1 MSFVVVIPARYA
13 STRLP
18 GKPLADIHGKPMV
31 QHVVEKALQSGAD
44 RVIVATD
51 DERVQQALAACAG
64 QAGFEVCMTSQDHQS
79 GTERLAEVCRHY
91 GFAADTIIVNV
102 QGDEPLIPPAIIRQV
117 ADNLAAATA
126 PMATLSVPIQ
136 NAEEAFNPNAVK
148 VVTDK
153 DGYAL
158 YFSRAS
164 IPWDRD
170 RFAANREQI
179 GDHYQRHIGI
189 YAYRAGFI
197 QRYVDWAPSLLEQ
210 IEALEQLRVLW
221 YGEKIHVA
229 QALEAPPVGVDTQAD
244 LDKVRALLAN

>member
-51 DERVQQALAACAG
+51 DERVQQALLSTG
-64 QAGFEVCMTSQDHQS
+64 VEVCMTSPDHQS

-136 NAEEAFNPNAVK
+136 DAEEAFNPNAVK

-170 RFAANREQI
+170 RFGKSHEQI

-197 QRYVDWAPSLLEQ
+197 QRYVDWAPSVLEQ
-210 IEALEQLRVLW
+210 VEALEQLRVLW

-244 LDKVRALLAN
+244 LEKVRAFLAK

>member
-18 GKPLADIHGKPMV
+18 GKPLAEIHGKPMV

-51 DERVQQALAACAG
+51 DERVQQALAG
-64 QAGFEVCMTSQDHQS
+64 QTGFEVCMTSKDHQS

-91 GFAADTIIVNV
+91 GFAADTIVVNV
-102 QGDEPLIPPAIIRQV
+102 QGDEPLIPPVIIRQV

-136 NAEEAFNPNAVK
+136 DAEEAFNPNAVK

-210 IEALEQLRVLW
+210 VEALEQLRVLW

-244 LDKVRALLAN
+244 LDKVRALLVN

>member
-51 DERVQQALAACAG
+51 DERVQQALQTTG
-64 QAGFEVCMTSQDHQS
+64 VEVCMTSVDHQS

-91 GFAADTIIVNV
+91 GFAADTIVVNV

-136 NAEEAFNPNAVK
+136 DAEEAFNPNAVK

-170 RFAANREQI
+170 RFAQSQEQI
-179 GDHYQRHIGI
+179 GAHYQRHIGI

-197 QRYVDWAPSLLEQ
+197 QRYVDWAPSALEQ
-210 IEALEQLRVLW
+210 VEALEQLRVLW

-229 QALEAPPVGVDTQAD
+229 QALEAPPVGVDTQQD
-244 LDKVRALLAN
+244 LDKVRALLAH

>member
-51 DERVQQALAACAG
+51 DARVQQALLSTG
-64 QAGFEVCMTSQDHQS
+64 VEVCMTLPDHQS

-126 PMATLSVPIQ
+126 PMATLSVPIKD
-136 NAEEAFNPNAVK
+136 AEEAFNPNAVK

-170 RFAANREQI
+170 RFAKSHEQI
-179 GDHYQRHIGI
+179 GDNYQRHIGI

-197 QRYVDWAPSLLEQ
+197 QRYVDWAPSVLEQ
-210 IEALEQLRVLW
+210 VEALEQLRVLW

-244 LDKVRALLAN
+244 LEKVRAFLAK

>member
-51 DERVQQALAACAG
+51 DARVQLALQSTG
-64 QAGFEVCMTSQDHQS
+64 VEVCMTSPDHQS

-126 PMATLSVPIQ
+126 PMATLSVPIKD
-136 NAEEAFNPNAVK
+136 AEEAFNPNAVK

-170 RFAANREQI
+170 RFANSREQI

-197 QRYVDWAPSLLEQ
+197 QRYIGWAPSVLEQ
-210 IEALEQLRVLW
+210 VEALEQLRVLW

-229 QALEAPPVGVDTQAD
+229 QAFEAPPVGVDTQAD
-244 LDKVRALLAN
+244 LEKVRAFLAK

>member
-51 DERVQQALAACAG
+51 DARVQQALLSTG
-64 QAGFEVCMTSQDHQS
+64 VEVCMTSPDHQS

-126 PMATLSVPIQ
+126 PMATLSVPIKD
-136 NAEEAFNPNAVK
+136 AEEAFNPNAVK

-170 RFAANREQI
+170 RFANSHEQI
-179 GDHYQRHIGI
+179 GGHYQRHIGI

-197 QRYVDWAPSLLEQ
+197 QRYVDWAPSVLEQ
-210 IEALEQLRVLW
+210 VEALEQLRVLW

-244 LDKVRALLAN
+244 LEKVRAFLAK

>member
-51 DERVQQALAACAG
+51 DERVQQALQSTG
-64 QAGFEVCMTSQDHQS
+64 VEVCMTSPDHQS

-126 PMATLSVPIQ
+126 PMATLSVPIKD
-136 NAEEAFNPNAVK
+136 AEEAFNPNAVK

-170 RFAANREQI
+170 RFAKSHEQI
-179 GDHYQRHIGI
+179 SDHYQRHIGI

-197 QRYVDWAPSLLEQ
+197 QRYVDWAPSVLEQ
-210 IEALEQLRVLW
+210 VEALEQLRVLW

-244 LDKVRALLAN
+244 LEKVRAFLAK

>member
-51 DERVQQALAACAG
+51 DERVQQALQSTG
-64 QAGFEVCMTSQDHQS
+64 VEVCMTSPDHQS

-102 QGDEPLIPPAIIRQV
+102 QGDEPLIPPTIIRQV

-126 PMATLSVPIQ
+126 PMATLSVPIKD
-136 NAEEAFNPNAVK
+136 AEEAFNPNAVK

-170 RFAANREQI
+170 RFAKSHGQI

-197 QRYVDWAPSLLEQ
+197 QRYVDWAPSVLEQ
-210 IEALEQLRVLW
+210 VEALEQLRVLW

-244 LDKVRALLAN
+244 LEKVRAFLAK

>member
-1 MSFVVVIPARYA
+1 
-13 STRLP
+13 
-18 GKPLADIHGKPMV
+18 
-31 QHVVEKALQSGAD
+31 
-44 RVIVATD
+44 
-51 DERVQQALAACAG
+51 
-64 QAGFEVCMTSQDHQS
+64 
-79 GTERLAEVCRHY
+79 
-91 GFAADTIIVNV
+91 
-102 QGDEPLIPPAIIRQV
+102 
-117 ADNLAAATA
+117 NLAAAHA
-126 PMATLSVPIQ
+126 PMATLSVPILD
-136 NAEEAFNPNAVK
+136 AEEAFNPNAVK

-170 RFAANREQI
+170 RFASTHQQI
-179 GDHYQRHIGI
+179 GNHYQRHIGI

-197 QRYVDWAPSLLEQ
+197 ARYIDWAPSGLEQ

-244 LDKVRALLAN
+244 LEKVRAFLAQ